1 MSSED
6 ELKSIKSLLSQIR
19 DQNAADSGTGSA
31 SSADLS
37 GYTSE
42 LKLARQELDGLDKG
56 TAAFNRKQKEVDS
69 LTRQARN
76 ALKDQRG
83 ETNAL
88 ALSTQGLTGAL
99 SMAAN
104 AIDKVIVKAG
114 EMVAAVMADAKALDG
129 LMINFQAASGASAEM
144 ASNMGYLTD
153 RLRLYGISSE
163 KASAAV
169 NELYSSFTGFSRLN
183 EVQQAEIGRTVAM
196 MGELG
201 VSFSASSQILES
213 STRTLGMSL
222 GETESLIMDMRAT
235 AMALEVP
242 IENLTRDFASAENMI
257 AAIGKNGPAAFNR
270 LAAASKATGV
280 EVGTLLGMVEKFD
293 TFEGATSAVQGLNA
307 VLGGNFLDSISMVQE
322 VDPAKRFEMIRD
334 AIFEAGHSVE
344 SLANS
349 NDYYLKKSLA
359 ATLNLDVSTFMKAL
373 SGDVEELTGAVE
385 NASYS
390 FDQMK
395 KDAFGLK
402 GFDEVVNGIM
412 GSFKRPITEIQKASR
427 VVFEG
432 LTPTIGLFE
441 KYNARLIDS
450 TNSFVKKNTKLVGA
464 VGLLYNLGNI
474 DGVQKGY
481 EIFKGMA
488 GFTGTILSNMFSM
501 KGILLMIAGGALF
514 AIRKDL
520 TSIYKAFDKGGFTAG
535 MTALFDALKA
545 KVTEFQ
551 TYLDTRFGINRG
563 FVEKGLKAFAALA
576 IEGFHYLNYHFLG
589 PMKDY
594 IVFDLLDDFKY
605 MLKAIEPYVKK
616 FTLFLS
622 NTIKGTL
629 AQMFQGRSYSM
640 FQSFGINLQ
649 QSAVPKNETA
659 AEKAKRI
666 ADTKAANQSRRAG
679 SLVTAET
686 TRKGA
691 IADFTGTRGAGII
704 SRDVNKAMGVVQHN
718 MKKIGDA
725 SSRAVDSAAKVV
737 NKVGDAVVPA
747 LAEGLARANIEAK
760 VYVDGEQLRGTAARA
775 SMSVLDKTGRMAILE
790 GQ

>member
-6 ELKSIKSLLSQIR
+6 ELQDIKKLLAQIR
-19 DQNAADSGTGSA
+19 DQNAASAGTGGVNA
-31 SSADLS
+31 ADVQT
-37 GYTSE
+37 YTQE
-42 LKLARQELDGLDKG
+42 LKLARQELDGLEKG
-56 TAAFNRKQKEVDS
+56 TGAFNRKQKQVES

-76 ALKDQRG
+76 ALKDQRD
-83 ETNAL
+83 ETDFL
-88 ALSTQGLTGAL
+88 TLSTQGLTGAL
-99 SMAAN
+99 SMVTN

-114 EMVAAVMADAKALDG
+114 EMVAAIMADAKALDS
-129 LMINFQAASGASAEM
+129 LTINFQAATGASAKM
-144 ASNMGYLTD
+144 AANMGYLTD
-153 RLRLYGISSE
+153 RLRLYGISNE
-163 KASAAV
+163 QASGAIT
-169 NELYSSFTGFSRLN
+169 ELYGNFTSFSRLN
-183 EVQQAEIGRTVAM
+183 VDQQAEISRTVAL

-235 AMALEVP
+235 SMALEVP

-257 AAIGKNGPAAFNR
+257 AALGKTGPDAFNR

-280 EVGTLLGMVEKFD
+280 EVGTLLGMVEQFD
-293 TFEGATSAVQGLNA
+293 TFEGAASAVQGLNA

-390 FDQMK
+390 FEQMQ

-427 VVFEG
+427 AVFEG

-450 TNSFVKKNTKLVGA
+450 TNAFVKKNAKLVGA
-464 VGLLYNLGNI
+464 VGLLYNLGNV

-481 EIFKGMA
+481 EIFKGIA
-488 GFTGTILSNMFSM
+488 GFTGNMLSNMFSL
-501 KGILLMIAGGALF
+501 KGILLMIAGGGLF

-520 TSIYKAFDKGGFTAG
+520 TSIYQTFKTGGFTAG
-535 MTALFDALKA
+535 MSALFDALKA
-545 KVTEFQ
+545 KVKEFQ

-576 IEGFHYLNYHFLG
+576 MEGFHYLNYHFLG

-605 MLKAIEPYVKK
+605 MLKAIEPYVNN
-616 FTLFLS
+616 FITFLS
-622 NTIKGTL
+622 NSIKRTM
-629 AQMFQGRSYSM
+629 AQIFTGKSYSM
-640 FQSFGINLQ
+640 LKSFGINLQ
-649 QSAVPKNETA
+649 GAPVPETETDAQKA
-659 AEKAKRI
+659 ARI
-666 ADTKAANQSRRAG
+666 AATKADNQRRRAG
-679 SLVTAET
+679 NLLTAQT
-686 TRKGA
+686 KRKGA
-691 IADFTGTRGAGII
+691 ISDFTGTRGAGII
-704 SRDVNKAMGVVQHN
+704 TRDVNKAMGVVQHN
-718 MKKIGDA
+718 MKKVSDA
-725 SSRAVDSAAKVV
+725 ASKAIDSSVNAVSKVADDV
-737 NKVGDAVVPA
+737 IPAV
-747 LAEGLARANIEAK
+747 AEGLARANIEAK
-760 VYVDGEQLRGTAARA
+760 VYVDGEQLSGTAARA
-775 SMSVLDKTGRMAILE
+775 SMSVLNDTGRRAVLE

>member
-1 MSSED
+1 MSAED
-6 ELKSIKSLLSQIR
+6 ELSDIKSILSQIR
-19 DQNAADSGTGSA
+19 DQNAASA
-31 SSADLS
+31 GAGGVNTADVETYTRQLS
-37 GYTSE
+37 
-42 LKLARQELDGLDKG
+42 LARQELEMLEQG
-56 TAAFNRKQKEVDS
+56 TGAYNRKQKEVES

-76 ALKDQRG
+76 AMKDQRD
-83 ETNAL
+83 EIDLLT
-88 ALSTQGLTGAL
+88 LSTQGLAGAL
-99 SMAAN
+99 SLVTN
-104 AIDKVIVKAG
+104 AFDKVIVKAG
-114 EMVAAVMADAKALDG
+114 EMVAAVMADAKALDN
-129 LMINFQAASGASAEM
+129 LTINFQAATGASAEM
-144 ASNMGYLTD
+144 ATNMGYLTD
-153 RLRLYGISSE
+153 RLILYGISNE
-163 KASAAV
+163 KAAGAV
-169 NELYSSFTGFSRLN
+169 TELYSNFTSFSRLN
-183 EVQQAEIGRTVAM
+183 MEQQAEIARTVSL

-257 AAIGKNGPAAFNR
+257 AALGKKGPDAFNR
-270 LAAASKATGV
+270 LSAASKATGV
-280 EVGTLLGMVEKFD
+280 EVGTLLGLVEKFD
-293 TFEGATSAVQGLNA
+293 TFEGAATAVQGLNA

-322 VDPAKRFEMIRD
+322 VDPARRFEMIRD

-412 GSFKRPITEIQKASR
+412 GAFKRPVTEIQKASR
-427 VVFEG
+427 AVFEG

-441 KYNARLIDS
+441 KYNAKLIDS
-450 TNSFVKKNTKLVGA
+450 TNAFVKKNTKLVGA
-464 VGLLYNLGNI
+464 VGLLYNLGNV

-481 EIFKGMA
+481 EIFKGIA
-488 GFTGTILSNMFSM
+488 GFTGNVLSNMFSL
-501 KGILLMIAGGALF
+501 KGILLMIAGGSLF

-520 TSIYKAFDKGGFTAG
+520 SSIYQTFKTGGFMAG

-545 KVTEFQ
+545 KVKQFQ
-551 TYLDTRFGINRG
+551 TYLDKRFGINRG
-563 FVEKGLKAFAALA
+563 FVERGLKAMAALA
-576 IEGFHYLNYHFLG
+576 MEGFHYLNYHFLG

-594 IVFDLLDDFKY
+594 IVFDLLDDFKF
-605 MLKAIEPYVKK
+605 MLIAAQPYITK
-616 FTLFLS
+616 FVTFLTNSIKQGLSMLF
-622 NTIKGTL
+622 TGTGFL
-629 AQMFQGRSYSM
+629 TAAML
-640 FQSFGINLQ
+640 GIDLNQ
-649 QSAVPKNETA
+649 VGIDPDETP
-659 AEKAKRI
+659 AEKAARI
-666 ADTKAANQSRRAG
+666 KATKADNQRKRAG
-679 SLVTAET
+679 NLLSAQVK
-686 TRKGA
+686 RKGA
-691 IADFTGTRGAGII
+691 VADFTGTRGAGII
-704 SRDVNKAMGVVQHN
+704 TRDVNKAMKQVQHN

-747 LAEGLARANIEAK
+747 VAEGLARANIEAK

-775 SMSVLDKTGRMAILE
+775 SMSVLGDTGRRAVLE